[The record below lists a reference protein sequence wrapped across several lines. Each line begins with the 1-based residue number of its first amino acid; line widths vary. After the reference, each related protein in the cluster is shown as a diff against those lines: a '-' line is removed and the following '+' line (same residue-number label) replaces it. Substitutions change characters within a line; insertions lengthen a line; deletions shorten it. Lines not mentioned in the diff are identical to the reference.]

1 MGCAFEISYIN
12 CKWHKHPL
20 LHLRCFIG
28 VARNICVYTQ
38 LFMMAV
44 RFLCCLW
51 ILLWTCL
58 TSCRS
63 QADVKN
69 SSLNIMIMIS
79 TSERFNSSNA
89 VGAVNLA
96 MKHIDAD
103 ESLLEGLKLLAA
115 NVTDSKVII
124 HLVYTCI
131 YLLTDVIV

>member
-1 MGCAFEISYIN
+1 M
-12 CKWHKHPL
+12 
-20 LHLRCFIG
+20 
-28 VARNICVYTQ
+28 
-38 LFMMAV
+38 
-44 RFLCCLW
+44 
-51 ILLWTCL
+51 
-58 TSCRS
+58 
-63 QADVKN
+63 KN

-103 ESLLEGLKLLAA
+103 ESLLKGLKLLAA